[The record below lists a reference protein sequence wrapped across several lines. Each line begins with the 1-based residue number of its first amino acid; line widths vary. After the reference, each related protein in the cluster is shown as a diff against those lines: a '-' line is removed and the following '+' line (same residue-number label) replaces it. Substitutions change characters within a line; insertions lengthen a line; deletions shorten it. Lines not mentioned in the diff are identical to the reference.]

1 MHCALLIE
9 DIISRILDEVDVK
22 SRWALART
30 CRSFTEPALDAV
42 WATRTDAWALGGLMP
57 KDLWTVNGFAGGV
70 DVDEDYPA
78 AYVLVCGRCPMGMT
92 YVLNHAVEL
101 YTWRRRCERPRL
113 RGPVH
118 VPCQARARLC
128 Y

>member
-9 DIISRILDEVDVK
+9 DIISRILGEVDVK

-42 WATRTDAWALGGLMP
+42 WTTRTDAWALGGLMS
-57 KDLWTVNGFAGGV
+57 KDLWTISFSPEGMDG
-70 DVDEDYPA
+70 EYPA
-78 AYVLVCGRCPMGMT
+78 EHVLVRGCCQMGMT
-92 YVLNHAVEL
+92 YVLNHAVAL
-101 YTWRRRCERPRL
+101 YTRRRRCERARL
-113 RGPVH
+113 RRPVH
-118 VPCQARARLC
+118 IPCQARARLG

>member
-9 DIISRILDEVDVK
+9 EIVSRILDEADMK

-30 CRSFTEPALDAV
+30 CRSFTEPALDAI

-57 KDLWTVNGFAGGV
+57 KDLWTIDSSPG
-70 DVDEDYPA
+70 DENSGYPA
-78 AYVLVCGRCPMGMT
+78 EYVLVRGRCQMGMT
-92 YVLNHAVEL
+92 YVINHAVEL
-101 YTWRRRCERPRL
+101 CTWRRRCERPRL

-118 VPCQARARLC
+118 VPCQARTRLC